1 MMNKKY
7 LINKLLSL
15 PEITDE
21 DYRNLIRKRNNIKN
35 QLELSQINERIN
47 LYNEKNM
54 IINLIK
60 TPYNY

>member
-21 DYRNLIRKRNNIKN
+21 DYRNLIRKQYNIKN

>member
-1 MMNKKY
+1 MNKKY

-21 DYRNLIRKRNNIKN
+21 DYRNLIRKQYNIKN

>member
-1 MMNKKY
+1 MNKKY

-21 DYRNLIRKRNNIKN
+21 DYRNLIRKQHNIKN
-35 QLELSQINERIN
+35 QLELSQINEKIN

>member
-1 MMNKKY
+1 MNKKY

-21 DYRNLIRKRNNIKN
+21 DYRSLIRKRNIIKN

>member
-21 DYRNLIRKRNNIKN
+21 DYRSLIRKRNIIKN